1 MFESNK
7 PSLALLAVS
16 FFLVATAAIPAMQ
29 SRAQGAGMLQLAA
42 EENNKE
48 KKPIAKPAPRRAAP
62 HVNVPRRAPPPHN
75 VQRKA
80 PAIAPKRVVRPP
92 ANGPKVV
99 TPQSV
104 GPKVIGPAAVS
115 KSGVAP
121 ATRTFTPSGP
131 RSRTVTAGA
140 LRGMPTSG
148 AGRTYIHGR
157 NYSVW
162 RRGYRVRHGG
172 AWWTF
177 AALNTLGVI
186 VIGGYDYYP
195 YAYISAPEDYCDGLT
210 PDGCQLVWQ
219 DVETDE
225 GDTIPA
231 CVAYCPWQQ

>member
-1 MFESNK
+1 MK
-7 PSLALLAVS
+7 YKRASLALVAVGV
-16 FFLVATAAIPAMQ
+16 FAVAMTPISGMQ
-29 SRAQGAGMLQLAA
+29 GRAQGTGTLRLAA
-42 EENNKE
+42 EENNNE
-48 KKPIAKPAPRRAAP
+48 KKPVAKPAPRPAAP
-62 HVNVPRRAPPPHN
+62 HVTGPRHVPPPHN

-80 PAIAPKRVVRPP
+80 PANAPKRVVQPP
-92 ANGPKVV
+92 VNGPKVV

-115 KSGVAP
+115 KSAATP
-121 ATRTFTPSGP
+121 ATRTFTPRGP
-131 RSRTVTAGA
+131 RSHTVTAGA

-148 AGRTYIHGR
+148 AGRTYISGR

-172 AWWTF
+172 GWWTF

-186 VIGGYDYYP
+186 AIGGYEYFP

-225 GDTIPA
+225 GDIIPA
-231 CVAYCPWQQ
+231 CVAYCAWQQ

>member
-1 MFESNK
+1 MIK
-7 PSLALLAVS
+7 CKRASLALLAAGV
-16 FFLVATAAIPAMQ
+16 FAVAMTPISEMQ
-29 SRAQGAGMLQLAA
+29 SRAQGAGTLRLAA
-42 EENNKE
+42 EENNNE
-48 KKPIAKPAPRRAAP
+48 KKPVAKPAPRPAAP
-62 HVNVPRRAPPPHN
+62 HVNVPRRVPPPHN

-80 PAIAPKRVVRPP
+80 PVNVPKRVVQPLV
-92 ANGPKVV
+92 NGPKFV
-99 TPQSV
+99 TPLSV
-104 GPKVIGPAAVS
+104 GPKVIGPAAVT
-115 KSGVAP
+115 KSGATP

-140 LRGMPTSG
+140 LRSMPTSG
-148 AGRTYIHGR
+148 AGRTYIRGN

-186 VIGGYDYYP
+186 AIGGYDYYP
-195 YAYISAPEDYCDGLT
+195 YAYIAAPEDYCDGLT

-225 GDTIPA
+225 GDIIPA